1 MLLHLLLMVL
11 KEIVFV
17 SVSFSSRNR
26 NLCHNEK
33 LNLHRLTTMCVSQ
46 KLFAFQKCRKALY
59 STCFIVCC
67 PSRNILINLLCFND
81 EALTFQLYDDLEL
94 SSESC

>member
-26 NLCHNEK
+26 N
-33 LNLHRLTTMCVSQ
+33 
-46 KLFAFQKCRKALY
+46 
-59 STCFIVCC
+59 STYVIMK
-67 PSRNILINLLCFND
+67 I
-81 EALTFQLYDDLEL
+81 
-94 SSESC
+94 